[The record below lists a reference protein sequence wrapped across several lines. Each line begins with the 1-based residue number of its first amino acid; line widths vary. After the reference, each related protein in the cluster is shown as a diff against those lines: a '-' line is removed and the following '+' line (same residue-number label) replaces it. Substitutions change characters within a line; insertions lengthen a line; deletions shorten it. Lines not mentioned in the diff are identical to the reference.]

1 MKSLFIFIHSL
12 MLVSYSILLLLVSC
26 SPNKT
31 EPIQKDISKA
41 FYRGDWEDDYKEY
54 VTTFE
59 DAGSLAGEKKEI
71 KDYIERRI
79 DKVNNYQVLDN
90 YIDSITHL
98 NSTIVRIFNFELEHP
113 FLTSIPDFS
122 THFNNFDSRIDSNGN
137 REFYLTTDTFLRYIP
152 GNLIED
158 TTDCFWIV
166 KNSDNFI
173 HFVYLT
179 SNNIIRDDRIPFNGA
194 TDSALQIVRKWSQN
208 RQVSI
213 PFEKCYKTIISYW
226 DKGNSYHVYFPLMW
240 NEEDCENHWKC
251 NSKDSSVNVLHSAI
265 LSFLCLAKQKDIL
278 H

>member
-1 MKSLFIFIHSL
+1 MPVHLPAK
-12 MLVSYSILLLLVSC
+12 
-26 SPNKT
+26 
-31 EPIQKDISKA
+31 
-41 FYRGDWEDDYKEY
+41 
-54 VTTFE
+54 
-59 DAGSLAGEKKEI
+59 KKEI

-166 KNSDNFI
+166 
-173 HFVYLT
+173 
-179 SNNIIRDDRIPFNGA
+179 
-194 TDSALQIVRKWSQN
+194 
-208 RQVSI
+208 
-213 PFEKCYKTIISYW
+213 
-226 DKGNSYHVYFPLMW
+226 
-240 NEEDCENHWKC
+240 
-251 NSKDSSVNVLHSAI
+251 
-265 LSFLCLAKQKDIL
+265 
-278 H
+278 